1 VSEPVE
7 VPTPDEPAIV
17 DAPAPKRSRSKK
29 TGAKKKSTRP
39 GRHAAKRVS
48 RAASDLRLKVGGH
61 TIVLPGSLAAN
72 LTPKDEKKLRAI
84 FKRIVRREKKRGLK
98 KKAAKKR

>member
-1 VSEPVE
+1 
-7 VPTPDEPAIV
+7 
-17 DAPAPKRSRSKK
+17 
-29 TGAKKKSTRP
+29 
-39 GRHAAKRVS
+39 
-48 RAASDLRLKVGGH
+48 LKVGGH